1 MNSQIVF
8 LLLTP
13 LTPYTARAV
22 SPICNI
28 LGESTMEQGLDVV
41 RCMGI
46 TPYAAG
52 LFTIFNLP
60 ACAEQAL
67 IGTNTFALAE

>member
-1 MNSQIVF
+1 
-8 LLLTP
+8 
-13 LTPYTARAV
+13 
-22 SPICNI
+22 
-28 LGESTMEQGLDVV
+28 MEQGLDVV